1 MLWRKKLKENARN
14 RMRVLK
20 VGPEEIAFQNNKD
33 FNFVKNLQDWLELH
47 YSDANIK
54 IEDMVHKTNMSRTA
68 FYTQLKSLTGISPKE
83 FVSEFRLKKAC
94 MYLEKDSCTIAEVA
108 YRTGFN
114 DPVYFTRLFKQ
125 KKGMTPTQYRENKG
139 MKS

>member
-1 MLWRKKLKENARN
+1 
-14 RMRVLK
+14 
-20 VGPEEIAFQNNKD
+20 
-33 FNFVKNLQDWLELH
+33 
-47 YSDANIK
+47 
-54 IEDMVHKTNMSRTA
+54 MSRTA
-68 FYTQLKSLTGISPKE
+68 LYTQLKSLTGISPKE

-94 MYLEKDSCTIAEVA
+94 MYLEKDSCTIAEFA